1 MNFSAAFRY
10 LGIKI
15 LIHGLFWIVV
25 LLFFS
30 LFFGLKGIPFLK
42 VMSYSA
48 CLLPVTM
55 ATTYTFTHHLIPK
68 YLINRR
74 YVQFIL
80 YSFSAFIISSSFIML
95 SAFYGLV
102 LLVGLT
108 WQENLPISKSLIYII
123 ICVYLVVAVA
133 SAFHLLKYNYSTS
146 AKNEELRSRILEAQ
160 LKLKEQELQ
169 YLKMQIHPHFLFNT
183 LNTLYGLS
191 LSKESSTAEMIL
203 QLADLL
209 DYILYQTRKPLVSL
223 QDEIKHIKNYIELEK
238 KRFRDRLQI
247 EFSVQNVND
256 NIKIAPMLLLPFVE
270 NSFKHGNSD
279 KEILEIKIDIKIQA
293 EKMHFRIWN
302 SKDDYNINSGT
313 KEGIGLQNIKK
324 RLQIL
329 YADAHTLKIN
339 ETEDSFEVL
348 LTINTEKIP
357 IDAREN

>member
-1 MNFSAAFRY
+1 MNFSTALKH

-15 LIHGLFWIVV
+15 LIHGLFWIIV

-42 VMSYSA
+42 VVSYSA

-55 ATTYTFTHHLIPK
+55 ATTYTFTHHLIPR
-68 YLINRR
+68 YLIKKH
-74 YVQFIL
+74 YLKFIL
-80 YSFSAFIISSSFIML
+80 YSFSAFIISSTFIML

-123 ICVYLVVAVA
+123 TCIYLVVAVA

-183 LNTLYGLS
+183 LNTLYGFS
-191 LSKESSTAEMIL
+191 LNKESSTSEMIL
-203 QLADLL
+203 QLSDLL

-238 KRFRDRLQI
+238 KRFRERLEI
-247 EFSVQNVND
+247 EFCVENLDESV
-256 NIKIAPMLLLPFVE
+256 KIAPMLLLPFVE
-270 NSFKHGNSD
+270 NSFKHGNSE
-279 KEILEIKIDIKIQA
+279 KQILKIKINIEMKA
-293 EKMHFRIWN
+293 KRMHFKIWN
-302 SKDDYNINSGT
+302 SKDKPQKDVRI
-313 KEGIGLQNIKK
+313 KEGIGLNNIKK

-329 YADAHTLKIN
+329 YADYHSLKIS
-339 ETEDSFEVL
+339 EAEDSFEVL
-348 LTINTEKIP
+348 LIINTEKIP
-357 IDAREN
+357 IDARED